1 MTEPLQITPPPELL
15 HKFRALGPQLD
26 ERTAHIILE
35 DELWFST
42 PDKFN
47 DPFDSKPAVHFPK
60 TPVAVEVGLKR
71 LAAKNGLTRAQAR
84 QFAGAARG
92 PNLTSMRTG
101 LRDGVWAGCNLAV
114 CSLMP
119 TLDSIL
125 SWSHYADS
133 HRGLS
138 LTYSTR
144 RSVLLKQALPIIYS
158 RQRPVLNSFG
168 KQEREAALKAVL
180 TKADC
185 WQYENEWRV
194 IATTDRSDYQPL
206 GIGAL
211 ESITFGALTPQRD
224 IEFVRDLNS
233 RRARPVTLY
242 QMVLS
247 EADYTFTQ
255 EVLT

>member
-1 MTEPLQITPPPELL
+1 MTEPLQITPPPALL
-15 HKFRALGPQLD
+15 HKFRGLGPQLD

-47 DPFDSKPAVHFPK
+47 DPFDSKPAVYFPK
-60 TPVAVEVGLKR
+60 TPLAVELGLRR

-84 QFAGAARG
+84 RFAGAARG
-92 PNLTSMRTG
+92 SDLTSVRTG

-114 CSLMP
+114 CSFMP

-133 HRGLS
+133 HRGLA
-138 LTYSTR
+138 LTYSPR
-144 RSVLLKQALPIIYS
+144 RSPLLRHALPIIYS
-158 RQRPVLNSFG
+158 RRRPVLNSFG

-194 IATTDRSDYQPL
+194 IATTDRSGYQPL

-211 ESITFGALTPQRD
+211 ESITFGALTSQRD
-224 IEFVRDLNS
+224 VEFVRDLNS

-247 EADYTFTQ
+247 EMDYTFAQ